1 MIDTVSNNG
10 INFKQQHNKKK
21 YKDPLN
27 SNAAVLMS
35 YSNEIGTVISEI
47 APKLGT
53 ALWVPTFMY
62 LGADIYDKY
71 KNDKDNYNPSAKR
84 ALNRAIFQGITCLVA
99 LPAVIFAG
107 QKVTSPL
114 GRLDKSGISVNAK
127 NSIYRHTRRVIDQA
141 HSNALENYEQFKE
154 VILKT
159 MKNKI
164 SARRNEKETSGIFKK
179 LYRNLFTHRYDIL
192 SGDEKKMFE
201 FAEKN
206 AKKTY
211 DIAQALQYGE
221 ISAVPMPVYRKY
233 KNVLPVMKETYKDGD
248 YSFQATRTALKEYQQ
263 EMIFKNQILKTIGGL
278 LTLIVFAKPVNDYV
292 DKHIMIKYIEPGV
305 DQLNSSAFKKFTVS
319 NFFNKNS
326 QGDTPEEENSQ
337 KLESKILQQKTAPLS

>member
-1 MIDTVSNNG
+1 MIDAVSNNG
-10 INFKQQHNKKK
+10 INTKHQHKKK

-35 YSNEIGTVISEI
+35 YSNEMGTAISEI

-53 ALWVPTFMY
+53 ALWIPTFLY

-84 ALNRAIFQGITCLVA
+84 ALNRAIFQGLTCLIA

-107 QKVTSPL
+107 QRISSPL
-114 GRLDKSGISVNAK
+114 SRLDKSGISVNVK
-127 NSIYRHTRRVIDQA
+127 NSIYRHTRKVIDQA
-141 HSNALENYEQFKE
+141 HSNALENYEQFRDI
-154 VILKT
+154 ILT
-159 MKNKI
+159 TLKNKVN
-164 SARRNEKETSGIFKK
+164 ARRNERETSGFVKK
-179 LYRNLFTHRYDIL
+179 LFKTVFTHRYDF
-192 SGDEKKMFE
+192 SFGKEDKMLK

-221 ISAVPMPVYRKY
+221 ISAVPKPVYRKY
-233 KNVLPVMKETYKDGD
+233 KQVLPVMKETYKDSN

-263 EMIFKNQILKTIGGL
+263 EMIFKNQILKTVGGL
-278 LTLIVFAKPVNDYV
+278 IALIIFAKPVNDYV
-292 DKHIMIKYIEPGV
+292 DKHIMSKYIEPGV
-305 DQLNSSAFKKFTVS
+305 DQLDGSAFKKFSLS
-319 NFFNKNS
+319 NFFNKDN
-326 QGDTPEEENSQ
+326 QEETTETPEVLKPTEPKATPETKVS
-337 KLESKILQQKTAPLS
+337 L